1 MLPVRLP
8 SGLRTR
14 HQSYERS
21 PAVNDSSTRLSL
33 TRFEN
38 LPRATSFQGPPG
50 RKTHITIGDS
60 DNEGGSPPFAAA
72 ANVREIAVTPH
83 QRMPGAMGGLTSAFC
98 RTVLSAERRG
108 GGVGQ
113 QRAVRWH
120 RRSARLVAWMDIVM
134 RRTATLETP
143 TPKHRES

>member
-14 HQSYERS
+14 QQSYERS

-83 QRMPGAMGGLTSAFC
+83 QRMPGAMGGLTN
-98 RTVLSAERRG
+98 ERDFP
-108 GGVGQ
+108 VP
-113 QRAVRWH
+113 A
-120 RRSARLVAWMDIVM
+120 
-134 RRTATLETP
+134 TAS
-143 TPKHRES
+143 RCQD